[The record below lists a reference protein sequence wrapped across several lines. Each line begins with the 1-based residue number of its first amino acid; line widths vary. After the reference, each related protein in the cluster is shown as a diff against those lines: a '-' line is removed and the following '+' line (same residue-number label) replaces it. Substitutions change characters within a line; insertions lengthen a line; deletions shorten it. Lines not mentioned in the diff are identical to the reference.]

1 MVLVK
6 ISQIRSVRG
15 PVIMFVI
22 ALVLVVALLVL
33 WNVVLAVDYQKI
45 RALAKEAEQQGAA
58 FHWTFIA
65 LGSALF
71 VTTIV
76 LLSVLGAQLISEI
89 KASQRLAGFIA
100 TFTHELNSPLASI
113 KLFAQTLRRGGL
125 KPEEHER
132 FLELILADV
141 ERLRGQIQNVLR
153 TAQVDAPVGLKTA
166 PEPTDLNAWLED
178 YVGARRLGLERTN
191 GEARLEFA
199 PGPRVSVLLDRAL
212 FRQVVDNLLDNAVKY
227 ARSEAGGVKV
237 QVVVLEGSRE
247 GMVAL
252 EVRDDGC
259 GIHEVDLERIFERFG
274 RAEQG
279 RPARCQGTG
288 LGLWVVRTL
297 VEAHGGEVWALSPGP
312 GHGTTLR
319 VELPI
324 HGQVEPPSSSSSE
337 LPRAEQAVQAEEAS
351 T

>member
-1 MVLVK
+1 MKL
-6 ISQIRSVRG
+6 SQIRSVRG

-45 RALAKEAEQQGAA
+45 RELAQEAEEQGGA

-89 KASQRLAGFIA
+89 KASQRLASFIA

-113 KLFAQTLRRGGL
+113 KLFTQTLRRGGL

-132 FLELILADV
+132 FLDLILIDV

-178 YVGARRLGLERTN
+178 YVDARRVGFERTN
-191 GEARLEFA
+191 SEARLEFA
-199 PGPRVSVLLDRAL
+199 PGPRVSVLFDRAL
-212 FRQVVDNLLDNAVKY
+212 LRQVVDNLLDNSVKY
-227 ARSEAGGVKV
+227 ARPGAGGVKV

-247 GMVAL
+247 GMVAF

-259 GIHEVDLERIFERFG
+259 GIHEHDLERIFERFG
-274 RAEQG
+274 RAERGQ
-279 RPARCQGTG
+279 PTRCQGTG

-312 GHGTTLR
+312 DQGTTLR

-324 HGQVEPPSSSSSE
+324 HGQLEPTLADQPE
-337 LPRAEQAVQAEEAS
+337 AVKTEEAPA
-351 T
+351 